1 MEGTAA
7 LPADDSAFEGTARLA
22 RSSYYR
28 WFLLIGTVLVLSLLA
43 ATVTLIWMQRNA
55 TIEGEQTAVSH
66 LGNAMLQQTSQL
78 FGAADQVIHAIE
90 DDLTPAG
97 DATPE
102 WIRLAIKGQASADLM
117 NSLIR
122 GSSIITG
129 LAVADANGLVRN
141 WSGQWVSSAY
151 DLSDRDLFAHFSATD
166 DRGTYVSKPAK
177 NDLNGKWSAFLS
189 RRINNVDGA
198 FAGVVVAEIS
208 LDAIET
214 FYSRMLPIGRSV
226 SLVHVDGSILIR
238 LPHHERE
245 IGRKIPSR
253 AAWNEA
259 VAHDGNIYRDQD
271 FFAPTR
277 ILAFA
282 RPLGNLPLIVQ
293 VAVAEDELPARWP
306 LLLLCALVGA
316 AAALIGVVMLSR
328 YLAHQID
335 RVEQSR
341 LALAHNNAELETA
354 RFQLDVALANISLGV
369 VFFSGDRK
377 LILSN
382 DKYREIYDLP
392 VNATQRGMPATDV
405 MDQVYAS
412 DHAPRLGR
420 DEYMSARDT
429 MTARGGR
436 HEMVVELK
444 SGHSVLIIHRA
455 MPDGGWLSTHE
466 DITERRR
473 ADNHIRY
480 LAHNDVLTGLCNR
493 ASFTDKLDGALNAQR
508 RGGGQLAVFMMDLD
522 GFKHVNDTL
531 GHLAG
536 DQLLRETAQ
545 RLKSSIRDSD
555 VLARLGGD
563 EFAVIQVGGHGSQES
578 AASLAARMIA
588 IMNEP
593 FNIDGK
599 MVSVGASIGIA
610 LTTENA
616 TVSFDLLRM
625 ADLALYAV
633 KSSGRNNFCFF
644 QDEML
649 ASYNERREME
659 YQLRLAISQEEFELH
674 YQALVDVNTGRRA
687 GFEALVRWNRPDSG
701 LVPPD
706 KFIPLAEETGL
717 IVPLG
722 EWILR
727 RACTDAVGWPD
738 NIKVAVNLSPV
749 QLAHPG
755 LFESIQRVLAET
767 TLPARRLELEITE
780 TALFKNNA
788 DCETLIRKLKE
799 LGISIALDDFG
810 TGYSSLS
817 YLTMIPFDKIKID
830 RSFTMNMTERADCAA
845 IVAAVVALGH
855 NLNTQTVAEGVETEE
870 HLAILRAAGV
880 TLVQGYLFGKPCPL
894 SAMVM
899 DDISK
904 QHLFASAA

>member
-1 MEGTAA
+1 MEGTAP
-7 LPADDSAFEGTARLA
+7 LSADDTAFEGTVGLA
-22 RSSYYR
+22 RSAYYR

-43 ATVTLIWMQRNA
+43 ATVALIWMQRNA
-55 TIEGEQTAVSH
+55 TTEGEQTAINH
-66 LGNAMLQQTSQL
+66 LGNAMFQQTSQL
-78 FGAADQVIHAIE
+78 IAAADQVIRAIE

-97 DATPE
+97 DATPG
-102 WIRLAIKGQASADLM
+102 WIRLAIRGQASADLM

-122 GSSIITG
+122 GSTIITG
-129 LAVADANGLVRN
+129 LAVADSDGVVRN
-141 WSGQWVSSAY
+141 WSGQWASNAHN
-151 DLSDRDLFAHFSATD
+151 LAGRGLFAHFSALD
-166 DRGTYVSKPAK
+166 DRGTYVSAPAK
-177 NDLNGKWSAFLS
+177 SDLNGKWSAFLS
-189 RRINNVDGA
+189 RRINNVDGT
-198 FAGVVVAEIS
+198 FAGVVVAAIS
-208 LDAIET
+208 LDAVEN
-214 FYSRMLPIGRSV
+214 FYSRMLPPGRSV
-226 SLVHVDGSILIR
+226 SLVHADGFILIR
-238 LPHHERE
+238 FPHHEQG
-245 IGRKIPSR
+245 IGRKIPYR

-259 VAHDGNIYRDQD
+259 IARDGSIYRDQD

-282 RPLGNLPLIVQ
+282 RPLSNLPLVVQ
-293 VAVAEDELPARWP
+293 VAVSEGDLQARWP

-316 AAALIGVVMLSR
+316 VAALIGVVMLSR
-328 YLAHQID
+328 YLARQIE

-341 LALAHNNAELETA
+341 LALARNNAELEAA
-354 RFQLDVALANISLGV
+354 RFQLVVALANISLGV
-369 VFFSGDRK
+369 VFFNGEKK

-382 DKYREIYDLP
+382 DKFHEIYNLAAKAMQP
-392 VNATQRGMPATDV
+392 GTPFRTV
-405 MDQVYAS
+405 MDHVFAS
-412 DHAPRLGR
+412 DRAPRLGL
-420 DEYMSARDT
+420 DEYISTKEA

-436 HEMVVELK
+436 QEMVVELK
-444 SGHSVLIIHRA
+444 SGQSVLIIHQA

-473 ADNHIRY
+473 ADHHIRF
-480 LAHNDVLTGLCNR
+480 LAHNDALTGLCNR
-493 ASFTDKLDGALNAQR
+493 AFFTDKLDGAMISQR

-545 RLKSSIRDSD
+545 RLKSSVRDGD

-563 EFAVIQVGGHGSQES
+563 EFAVIQIEGRDSEAT
-578 AASLAARMIA
+578 AAGLAARMISV
-588 IMNEP
+588 MNEP
-593 FNIDGK
+593 FNVDGK

-610 LTTENA
+610 LASETA
-616 TVSFDLLRM
+616 TVSSDLMRM
-625 ADLALYAV
+625 ADLALYEV

-644 QDEML
+644 RDEML
-649 ASYNERREME
+649 ASYNERQEME
-659 YQLRLAISQEEFELH
+659 YQLRLAISREEFELH

-687 GFEALVRWNRPDSG
+687 GFEALVRWNRPGCG
-701 LVPPD
+701 LVEPD
-706 KFIPLAEETGL
+706 QFIPVAEETGL

-727 RACTDAVGWPD
+727 RACADAVGWPAQ
-738 NIKVAVNLSPV
+738 IKIAVNLSPV

-767 TLPARRLELEITE
+767 SLPPQRLELEITE

-788 DCETLIRKLKE
+788 DCETLIRELKE

-830 RSFTMNMTERADCAA
+830 RSFTMKMTERADCAA

-880 TLVQGYLFGKPCPL
+880 SLVQGYLFSKPCPL
-894 SAMVM
+894 AALVM

-904 QHLFASAA
+904 QHLFSSAA